1 MYILGSV
8 ASGKTTLAKR
18 VSKELKYPWYELD
31 NVFHKRLPGG
41 DRRRPEEE
49 RNLMFSKI
57 INSDNWIIEGVLRE
71 CFNDGLDKADT
82 IILLDTPPLKRKYR
96 IMKRW
101 IFQNLKLEKCSYKPT
116 IKMLFMMYK
125 WSRSFQESRSEIYKL
140 LEAYSEKLLVI
151 KDSRELYKIT
161 EH

>member
-1 MYILGSV
+1 
-8 ASGKTTLAKR
+8 
-18 VSKELKYPWYELD
+18 
-31 NVFHKRLPGG
+31 
-41 DRRRPEEE
+41 
-49 RNLMFSKI
+49 MFSKI